1 MTTDTMIAH
10 DNNRAV
16 SPVIG
21 VILMVAITV
30 ILAAVIGT
38 FVLTLGDSNET
49 APQATLSLETGEDE
63 GEVILAHQG
72 GDQLNLSDIEFNADD
87 STDETL
93 NVTDDGSEG
102 VSGDLSAGGST
113 TLTITEEGDEDEDK
127 YKNQDISLTLVHEP
141 SNSVIYSS
149 DVTTGGED
157 E

>member
-1 MTTDTMIAH
+1 MIAH